1 MSIPASIG
9 ARLAHAGRRIRAW
22 SWPSRLGM
30 LGGGV
35 VGELIVYE
43 CYVWSAAC
51 MWFCLILIEW
61 GDAIE
66 ERRRVQGAKQ

>member
-1 MSIPASIG
+1 MTIFASIG

-30 LGGGV
+30 LGGVV

-43 CYVWSAAC
+43 CYVGAVAGAWCCWA
-51 MWFCLILIEW
+51 LIGW

-66 ERRRVQGAKQ
+66 DRRAKKV